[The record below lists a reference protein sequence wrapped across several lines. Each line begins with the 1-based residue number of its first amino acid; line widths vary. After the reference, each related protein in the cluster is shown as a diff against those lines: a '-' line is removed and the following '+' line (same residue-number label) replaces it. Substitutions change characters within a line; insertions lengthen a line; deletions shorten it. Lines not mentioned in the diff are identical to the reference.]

1 MKRILMIST
10 HGYFEGK
17 PSFGRAD
24 TGGQIVFVIELSKA
38 LAKLGYKV
46 DILSRKFEDFNQ
58 IEQLADD
65 VRIVRIPCGG
75 NDFIPKEYL
84 VESLPELIEGFIEYC
99 KNRNRKYEFIDSHY
113 WDAGFLW
120 FKLAG
125 FFGCLL
131 ICTPHCLGRWKELR
145 MSQASPD

>member
-1 MKRILMIST
+1 MTGRELKCNVLDEEVNRMARILMIST

-58 IEQLADD
+58 IE
-65 VRIVRIPCGG
+65 
-75 NDFIPKEYL
+75 
-84 VESLPELIEGFIEYC
+84 
-99 KNRNRKYEFIDSHY
+99 
-113 WDAGFLW
+113 
-120 FKLAG
+120 
-125 FFGCLL
+125 
-131 ICTPHCLGRWKELR
+131 
-145 MSQASPD
+145 